1 MILGALAI
9 VALLMAIVTSGM
21 THAIGYDKDTFATL
35 CLVNKS

>member
-1 MILGALAI
+1 
-9 VALLMAIVTSGM
+9 VTSGM